1 MRITIYRMLGGSLMA
16 LVIGAVGLAQSS
28 SNVLELISVN
38 SAGVQGN
45 QASGVGAGFVTP
57 SGARTA
63 VTPDARF
70 VAFMSFADDLVPG
83 DTNLSADVFV
93 RDRLAGTTERVSVT
107 SRGRE
112 GNGHSGISSERVD
125 LSDDGRF
132 VAFDS
137 EATNLVRNDD
147 NARAEVLVRDR
158 LTGTTE
164 LISRGLDGNPATG
177 NSPAISAD
185 GRFVAFISGAQ
196 NLVAGHPEFDIF
208 DHVYVFDRQTQ
219 SIERVDVN
227 ANGELSSSSALS
239 VDISADGRFV
249 ALDTSADNL
258 VDGLG
263 DQNGFDVFVRDR
275 ATGTLEGI
283 STGGI
288 AECSRDRVSCPRSR
302 RMASL
307 SDLPLPIHSMATPT
321 GSRPTRWYSTANSSP

>member
-1 MRITIYRMLGGSLMA
+1 MRITIYRVLGGSLMA
-16 LVIGAVGLAQSS
+16 VVIGAVGLAQSS

-70 VAFMSFADDLVPG
+70 VAFMSFADNLVPG

-147 NARAEVLVRDR
+147 NARSEVLVRDR

-177 NSPAISAD
+177 DSPAISGTAGSSRSSRALRTSSRAIPNSTSSITSTCSI
-185 GRFVAFISGAQ
+185 GRP
-196 NLVAGHPEFDIF
+196 N
-208 DHVYVFDRQTQ
+208 R
-219 SIERVDVN
+219 
-227 ANGELSSSSALS
+227 SSAS
-239 VDISADGRFV
+239 
-249 ALDTSADNL
+249 TSMP
-258 VDGLG
+258 
-263 DQNGFDVFVRDR
+263 
-275 ATGTLEGI
+275 T
-283 STGGI
+283 
-288 AECSRDRVSCPRSR
+288 
-302 RMASL
+302 ASL
-307 SDLPLPIHSMATPT
+307 VVVPPSA
-321 GSRPTRWYSTANSSP
+321 